1 MKNCI
6 YSDAEEQ
13 PPAPFVLGTLIIN
26 MDAPR
31 LSPTKTLRSIL
42 NKPTNYKH
50 LLLLIVYFLPVIY
63 EFHIY
68 IWLANQ
74 KIQKTISTVPSH
86 RTDGFFSL
94 VKHILIKFDAVEGF
108 EPSAIDNYSIMLPF
122 TPPRHIR
129 GAGNTLRS
137 INTQHN

>member
-1 MKNCI
+1 MKNYI
-6 YSDAEEQ
+6 LSDAEEQ

-68 IWLANQ
+68 M
-74 KIQKTISTVPSH
+74 ISNPKDTKNNINRPLPSH
-86 RTDGFFSL
+86 GRIF
-94 VKHILIKFDAVEGF
+94 
-108 EPSAIDNYSIMLPF
+108 
-122 TPPRHIR
+122 
-129 GAGNTLRS
+129 
-137 INTQHN
+137 